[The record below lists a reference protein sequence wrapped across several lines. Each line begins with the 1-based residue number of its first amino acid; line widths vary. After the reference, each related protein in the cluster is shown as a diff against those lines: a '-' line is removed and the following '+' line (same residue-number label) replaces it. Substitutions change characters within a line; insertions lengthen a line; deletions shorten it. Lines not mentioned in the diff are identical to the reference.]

1 LNGGGMPPAPVE
13 VGWEVASDDAMKNVV
28 KRGRAQAVAEWAHT
42 VHVEVEGLTPGR
54 WYWYR
59 FNAGDATSPIGR
71 TRTMPRAG
79 ERADRLRFAF
89 ASCQHYETGYFTAYR
104 HMAAED
110 LDIVFHL
117 GDYIYEG
124 GGRDGRLRKHVG
136 AEIMTLTDYRN
147 RHAQYRTDPDLQ
159 AAHAAFP
166 WVVTPDDH
174 EVENNYAAQLSE
186 NNDPRDMFVTRLSGA
201 YQAYYEHMPLRRR
214 SIPKGPSIQLYRELS
229 FGSLA
234 SFFVLDTR
242 QYRSDQPCNDG
253 TKVPCEAVTAPAAT
267 LLGAAQEKWLADSLR
282 RSSSKWNVMPQQVM
296 LAMVDQFAGP
306 EARYSMDQWPGY
318 EVERRR
324 VMEVLAARR
333 SANPIVLTGDIHSSW
348 VNDLKL
354 DYKSAN
360 APVVGTEFVGTSIT
374 SGGDG
379 QDVPARIPAILDE
392 NKFVKFHN
400 AQRGYVS
407 CTVTGADC
415 RADYQIVEFVTR
427 PDAPKKTRASFIVK
441 DGKPGAERT

>member
-1 LNGGGMPPAPVE
+1 
-13 VGWEVASDDAMKNVV
+13 
-28 KRGRAQAVAEWAHT
+28 
-42 VHVEVEGLTPGR
+42 
-54 WYWYR
+54 
-59 FNAGDATSPIGR
+59 
-71 TRTMPRAG
+71 
-79 ERADRLRFAF
+79 
-89 ASCQHYETGYFTAYR
+89 
-104 HMAAED
+104 
-110 LDIVFHL
+110 
-117 GDYIYEG
+117 
-124 GGRDGRLRKHVG
+124 VG

-147 RHAQYRTDPDLQ
+147 RHAQYRTDSDLQ

-441 DGKPGAERT
+441 DGKPGAERQ